1 VTPEGLKGAVVT
13 LNGDRW
19 TVVDVAP
26 AQPLAE
32 MVAALLEEEG
42 MVAVVRGADPM
53 DDVTSHLGAPGVGTT
68 VVMVPE
74 ADAERAL
81 ALIADTVTDFE
92 GEELAAALA
101 SGELTLEELGDPGDA
116 DDEEGAEPDDA
127 DPDDLPPTGGAG
139 GAQA

>member
-1 VTPEGLKGAVVT
+1 MTPEGLKGAVVT

-68 VVMVPE
+68 VVLVPE

-101 SGELTLEELGDPGDA
+101 SGELTLEELEGGEGGE
-116 DDEEGAEPDDA
+116 DDDDA
-127 DPDDLPPTGGAG
+127 EGDLPPGGTP

>member
-1 VTPEGLKGAVVT
+1 MTPEGLKGAVVT

-68 VVMVPE
+68 VVLVPE

-101 SGELTLEELGDPGDA
+101 SGELTLEELEGGEGGE
-116 DDEEGAEPDDA
+116 DDDD
-127 DPDDLPPTGGAG
+127 DVEDDLPPGGTP